1 MAGMEA
7 LSVLLTNLGQSTID
21 FLPNLIGALILLL
34 LGYVVGKVVGIVIE
48 KICIS
53 AKVDKYIKS
62 KGFKLS
68 YLFKVAGAWII
79 YLLAIQAAFQ
89 YLGIMALATFVD
101 KIVNFIPMAVGAAII
116 IIVGYVLGNFF
127 EEQIKVSEGKYSSL
141 IGRIVNFFTV
151 YVAIALAL
159 PFIGINPSLVNNILL
174 VIIGSVGLGFA
185 IAMGLGLKDIV
196 AKEAEKYVGSIEKS
210 FAKKKK

>member
-116 IIVGYVLGNFF
+116 IIVAYG
-127 EEQIKVSEGKYSSL
+127 
-141 IGRIVNFFTV
+141 
-151 YVAIALAL
+151 
-159 PFIGINPSLVNNILL
+159 
-174 VIIGSVGLGFA
+174 VGLY
-185 IAMGLGLKDIV
+185 IKDEIL
-196 AKEAEKYVGSIEKS
+196 AEKTI
-210 FAKKKK
+210 FFIF